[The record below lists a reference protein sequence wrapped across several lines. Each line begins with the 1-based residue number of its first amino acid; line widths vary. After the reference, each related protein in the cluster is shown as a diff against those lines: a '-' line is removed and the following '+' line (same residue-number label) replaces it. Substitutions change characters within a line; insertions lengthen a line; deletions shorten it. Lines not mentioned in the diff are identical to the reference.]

1 MTVTVT
7 PIDLGFDR
15 CYVLQGDGVIVIDGG
30 APKKGAA
37 FRRGLERAGVR
48 PGDVKLIVL
57 THGHWDHIGSAGE
70 LKAITGA
77 TLALHEREVSW
88 LEQSLTALPP
98 GVTPWG
104 RVLVKILGLFM
115 PLIKV
120 PAAKVDMPLGDE
132 DVSLA
137 DYGIPGRIVYT
148 PGHSSGSVSVLLDGG
163 EVFVGDL
170 AMNKF
175 PLRLSPGLPILAEDP
190 AAVVRS
196 WKSLLERGVTTIY
209 PAHGNSF
216 SADGMRQAIDDLS
229 RKPAS
234 IWLEE
239 RT

>member
-1 MTVTVT
+1 MTVAIT

-15 CYVLQGDGVIVIDGG
+15 CYVLRGDGVIAIDGG
-30 APKKGAA
+30 APKKGAV
-37 FRRGLERAGVR
+37 FRRGLERAAIR
-48 PGDVKLIVL
+48 PEDVKLIVL

-77 TLALHEREVSW
+77 TLALHQREVSW
-88 LEQSLTALPP
+88 LEQSLTPLPP

-104 RVLVKILGLFM
+104 RVFVKILGLFM

-120 PAAKVDMPLGDE
+120 PATKVGMPLGDD

-163 EVFVGDL
+163 EAFVGDL

-190 AAVVRS
+190 AAVIRS
-196 WKSLLERGVTTIY
+196 WKSLLERGVSTIY

-216 SADGMRQAIDDLS
+216 SADVMRRAIDDLS
-229 RKPAS
+229 RTPTS
-234 IWLEE
+234 VWLQE

>member
-48 PGDVKLIVL
+48 PADVKLIVL

-70 LKAITGA
+70 LKAITGG

-88 LEQSLTALPP
+88 LEQSLTPLPP

-115 PLIKV
+115 PLFKV
-120 PAAKVDMPLGDE
+120 PAAKVDLPLGDE
-132 DVSLA
+132 DVLLT

-148 PGHSSGSVSVLLDGG
+148 PGHSSGSVSVLLESG
-163 EVFVGDL
+163 EAFVGDL

-190 AAVVRS
+190 AAVIRS

-216 SADGMRQAIDDLS
+216 SADVMRQAIDDLS
-229 RKPAS
+229 RKPGS
-234 IWLEE
+234 VWLQE